1 MKAAFMNLD
10 RNNFF
15 YNYFLENKI
24 LKQSGGL
31 PAEELV
37 ERIMFLARFA
47 WRNHPGYYADGRI
60 ENLLFNFGLKLDEY
74 ADAATAEKKRKSLLP
89 DLKSISI
96 LHLATELYQVGGHTR
111 ILYQFI
117 KRHAVENQ
125 VIVLT
130 SQCKKKLPQWFVDG
144 IGEIPVIILDELDSV
159 FERAAVLRQIADLSQ
174 KIMLYQHPWD
184 AVPVIA
190 LSCKDA
196 PPVLLEN
203 HAHSWFWLGASIADM
218 VIAHTSFHTLFTQIM
233 RPVKNSWYLPFTQL
247 DDLQA
252 ITTPADKLQARERL
266 GIPADCICLITLG
279 TAEKFIPNAD
289 YNFYATAHKI
299 VERFDR
305 VQLYVIG
312 SAYDDRYPVNR
323 DKIHFLGY
331 LADPDDYYRAADICL
346 DALPQPS
353 LGATLYATL
362 IGMACPMYKYGS
374 GLVFNSR
381 NFSDTKLY
389 DQHVGSVQNEEEY
402 LEKLGFLIEHPE
414 IRQQIAAEIR
424 HDYVTLYSR
433 EQVAQNLAR
442 MFDAAERLEHA
453 PAMIPDAQFRCDTE
467 SAEIADAGCLQD
479 VYGSLLYFDGCFSLK
494 DKALVLARLLVNP
507 LYGIEVLELAGRLL
521 LRKAKALFF
530 IPEVSRRAYG
540 SHYRVLSASVSSDS
554 GK

>member
-1 MKAAFMNLD
+1 MLNLH

-24 LKQSGGL
+24 LKQSGNL
-31 PAEELV
+31 SAKELV
-37 ERIMFLARFA
+37 DRIMFLARFA

-60 ENLLFNFGLKLDEY
+60 ENMLFDFGLNLDQY
-74 ADAATAEKKRKSLLP
+74 ADAATAEKKKTGLLP
-89 DLKSISI
+89 DRESISI

-117 KRHAVENQ
+117 KRHDVENQ

-130 SQCKKKLPQWFVDG
+130 SQGKKKLPQWFVDG

-159 FERAAVLRQIADLSQ
+159 FERAAVLRQIAGVSQ

-190 LSCKDA
+190 LSCKNG

-203 HAHSWFWLGASIADM
+203 HAHSWFWLGASVADL
-218 VIAHTSFHTLFTQIM
+218 VVSHTGFHTRFTQMM
-233 RPVKNSWYLPFTQL
+233 RPVKNIWYLPFTQL
-247 DDLQA
+247 DDLQE
-252 ITTPADKLQARERL
+252 ITTRADKLRARKRL
-266 GIPADCICLITLG
+266 SIPADCICLITLG
-279 TAEKFIPNAD
+279 TAEKFIPNGD
-289 YNFYATAHKI
+289 YNFYATAQKI
-299 VERFDR
+299 VERFEN
-305 VQLYVIG
+305 VHLYVIG
-312 SAYDDRYPVNR
+312 STYDDRYPVSR

-331 LADPDDYYRAADICL
+331 QADPEDYYRAADICL

-381 NFSDTKLY
+381 NFLDARLY
-389 DQHVGSVQNEEEY
+389 EQHVGSPQNEKEY

-424 HDYVTLYSR
+424 HEYVSLYSR
-433 EQVAQNLAR
+433 EQVVQNLAR
-442 MFDAAERLEHA
+442 MFEATDRLEHA
-453 PAMIPDAQFRCDTE
+453 PAMIPDGEFRSDAE
-467 SAEIADAGCLQD
+467 SAEIADAGSVQD
-479 VYGSLLYFDGCFSLK
+479 IHNSLLYFDCCFSLK
-494 DKALVLARLLVNP
+494 DKAVVLARLFVNP
-507 LYGIEVLELAGRLL
+507 VYRVEVLVLAGRLL

-530 IPEVSRRAYG
+530 IPEGNRRPHG

>member
-1 MKAAFMNLD
+1 MKAAFLNLD

-15 YNYFLENKI
+15 YNYFLESKI
-24 LKQSGGL
+24 LKQSGSL

-60 ENLLFNFGLKLDEY
+60 ENILFDFGLKLDEY
-74 ADAATAEKKRKSLLP
+74 ADAATAEKKKTGLLP

-130 SQCKKKLPQWFVDG
+130 SQGKKNLPQWFVDG

-159 FERAAVLRQIADLSQ
+159 FERAAVLRQIALLSQ
-174 KIMLYQHPWD
+174 KVMLYQHPWD

-190 LSCKDA
+190 LSCKNG

-203 HAHSWFWLGASIADM
+203 HAHSWFWLGASVADM
-218 VIAHTSFHTLFTQIM
+218 VVAHTSFHTLFTQIM
-233 RPVKNSWYLPFTQL
+233 RPVKNTWYLPFTQL
-247 DDLQA
+247 DDLQG
-252 ITTPADKLQARERL
+252 ITTPADKLLARERL
-266 GIPADCICLITLG
+266 GIPADCTCLITLG
-279 TAEKFIPNAD
+279 TAEKFIPNAE
-289 YNFYATAHKI
+289 YNFYATAQKI
-299 VERFDR
+299 VERFER
-305 VQLYVIG
+305 VQIYVIG
-312 SAYDDRYPVNR
+312 TGYDARYPVNR
-323 DKIHFLGY
+323 DRIHFLGY
-331 LADPDDYYRAADICL
+331 QACPDDYYRAADICL

-362 IGMACPMYKYGS
+362 LGMACPMYKYGS
-374 GLVFNSR
+374 GRVFNSR
-381 NFSDTKLY
+381 NFSETRLY
-389 DQHVGSVQNEEEY
+389 DQHVGSPQNEEEY
-402 LEKLGFLIEHPE
+402 LEKLGLLIEHPE

-424 HDYVTLYSR
+424 QEYVTLYSG
-433 EQVAQNLAR
+433 EQVKHNLVR
-442 MFDAAERLEHA
+442 MFDAADRLKHA
-453 PAMIPDAQFRCDTE
+453 PDMIPDGQFRSDAE

-479 VYGSLLYFDGCFSLK
+479 VYGSLLYFDRHFNIR
-494 DKALVLARLLVNP
+494 DKVFVLARLLVNP

-530 IPEVSRRAYG
+530 MPEVGRRVYG
-540 SHYRVLSASVSSDS
+540 STYRVLSASVSSDS